1 MKRKLAYFFGPLLV
15 GLAFM
20 LQLSLVPTVSGQ
32 GTNCPPGQ
40 LSACLGTC
48 PDCQGLHGVNF
59 RECDQLRSACID
71 RCNAE
76 CQPPGQQ

>member
-1 MKRKLAYFFGPLLV
+1 MKRKLAYFFGPLVV

-32 GTNCPPGQ
+32 GATCPPGQ
-40 LSACLGTC
+40 LDACIAACPTC
-48 PDCQGLHGVNF
+48 EGLHGVNL
-59 RECDQLRSACID
+59 RECNSNRQACID
-71 RCNAE
+71 NCNAI